1 MGKRKRPESK
11 FPFDSGLGLVFFRL
25 CDAFTLVRIPSGVF
39 HIIQK
44 RHAVTGLFRP
54 SKREKSP
61 EFRAFFVPVSFLAS
75 KPGAPGGTR
84 TPDLLVRSQTL
95 YPAEL
100 TTHTLYVEGLCSQQR
115 SYIISQRV
123 GFVNS
128 FFEKNEKISRFQ
140 LPEFI
145 LSMKAR
151 SFSVSSTHAG
161 RNPLLAA
168 FRADAIFDHAQ
179 Q

>member
-1 MGKRKRPESK
+1 MRSASGASGLKFGWCFMKRSKNWSVGLVVKRGMGNNSFLGNKKGRPDFLQIALEKIFCCGKRKRPESK

-61 EFRAFFVPVSFLAS
+61 EFRAFFVPASFLAS

-100 TTHTLYVEGLCSQQR
+100 
-115 SYIISQRV
+115 
-123 GFVNS
+123 
-128 FFEKNEKISRFQ
+128 
-140 LPEFI
+140 
-145 LSMKAR
+145 
-151 SFSVSSTHAG
+151 
-161 RNPLLAA
+161 LAHWA
-168 FRADAIFDHAQ
+168 VF
-179 Q
+179 